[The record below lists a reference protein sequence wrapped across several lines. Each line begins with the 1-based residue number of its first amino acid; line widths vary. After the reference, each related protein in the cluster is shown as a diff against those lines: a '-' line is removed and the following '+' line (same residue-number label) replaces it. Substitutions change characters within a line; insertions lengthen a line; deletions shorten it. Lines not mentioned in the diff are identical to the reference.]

1 MSESNEHR
9 AGRLHG
15 LWAMTNRELKKW
27 YKAPVIFTLSIVQ
40 PIIWMGLLG
49 KAMNISALFGGS
61 TFTNSIMSQPG
72 IITQFTK
79 ALMTYG
85 MTQTQANLFL
95 TNPNGIG
102 SVFSGVGNAVLLST
116 FNTTSYFSFM
126 AVGMIAF
133 TALFT
138 TAFSG
143 MSVVWDRRLGFL
155 NKALSTPVSRGVII
169 FSKVLSATF
178 RSMFQ
183 AGIIILIA
191 IAFGLQFGAT
201 FNPVYVLGVFAILF
215 LICVGLS
222 SMFIAITI
230 RSTRIETPMA
240 VMNLIT
246 LPLMF
251 ASNAFFPTS
260 IMPSWLKAVAN
271 VNPMTYTTDAVRQ
284 LLIYNSINWWGTVGG
299 QMGIGLDF
307 LYVGIFAVVVAS
319 IGIALSWRFLSK

>member
-1 MSESNEHR
+1 
-9 AGRLHG
+9 
-15 LWAMTNRELKKW
+15 
-27 YKAPVIFTLSIVQ
+27 
-40 PIIWMGLLG
+40 
-49 KAMNISALFGGS
+49 MNALTANG
-61 TFTNSIMSQPG
+61 MSQ
-72 IITQFTK
+72 
-79 ALMTYG
+79 A
-85 MTQTQANLFL
+85 QAYNFL
-95 TNPNGIG
+95 TSSNGIS
-102 SVFSGVGNAVLLST
+102 SVFSGVGNAILVST
-116 FNTTSYFSFM
+116 FGTTSYFSFM

-191 IAFGLQFGAT
+191 IAFGLQFGAE
-201 FNPVYVLGVFAILF
+201 FNPVYLLGVFAILF

-240 VMNLIT
+240 VMNLVT

-260 IMPSWLKAVAN
+260 IMPDWLKAVAN
-271 VNPMTYTTDAVRQ
+271 VNPMTYTTEAVRE
-284 LLIYNSINWWGTVGG
+284 LLIYNTIDWRNVGT
-299 QMGIGLDF
+299 DF
-307 LYVGIFAVVVAS
+307 AYVGVFAVIVAS
-319 IGIALSWRFLSK
+319 IGILLSWRYLSK

>member
-1 MSESNEHR
+1 MSETNGNSKNK
-9 AGRLHG
+9 LHG
-15 LWAMTNRELKKW
+15 LWALTNRELKKW
-27 YKAPVIFTLSIVQ
+27 YKAPVIFTLSIIQ

-49 KAMNISALFGGS
+49 KAMNINAIFSPDKIKQLMGNLVLTPPLTLTQSAQLGGFFQGLQTGIMQS
-61 TFTNSIMSQPG
+61 TF
-72 IITQFTK
+72 
-79 ALMTYG
+79 
-85 MTQTQANLFL
+85 QT
-95 TNPNGIG
+95 
-102 SVFSGVGNAVLLST
+102 SD
-116 FNTTSYFSFM
+116 YFSFM

-155 NKALSTPVSRGVII
+155 NKALSTPVSRGVIV
-169 FSKVLSATF
+169 FSKVLSAAL

-183 AGIIILIA
+183 AGIIIIIA
-191 IAFGLQFGAT
+191 IAFGLQFGAS
-201 FNPVYVLGVFAILF
+201 FNPVYVLGVFGILF

-260 IMPSWLKAVAN
+260 IMPDWLKAIAQ

-284 LLIYNSINWWGTVGG
+284 LLIYSTTDFWQVGT
-299 QMGIGLDF
+299 DF
-307 LYVGIFAVVVAS
+307 AYVGIFALVVAT
-319 IGIALSWRFLSK
+319 IGILFSWRFLSK

>member
-1 MSESNEHR
+1 MSEANGNSKSK
-9 AGRLHG
+9 LHG
-15 LWAMTNRELKKW
+15 LWALTNRELKKW
-27 YKAPVIFTLSIVQ
+27 YKAPVIFILSIVQ

-49 KAMNISALFGGS
+49 KAMNIGAIFSSGSFGQSLGNLVLTPPLSPTQSLQLGS
-61 TFTNSIMSQPG
+61 FFQGLQTSIMQ
-72 IITQFTK
+72 
-79 ALMTYG
+79 
-85 MTQTQANLFL
+85 N
-95 TNPNGIG
+95 
-102 SVFSGVGNAVLLST
+102 T
-116 FNTTSYFSFM
+116 FNTTDYFSFM
-126 AVGMIAF
+126 AVGMISF

-155 NKALSTPVSRGVII
+155 NKALSTPVSRGVIV
-169 FSKVLSATF
+169 FSKVLSATL

-191 IAFGLQFGAT
+191 IAFGLQFGAS
-201 FNPVYVLGVFAILF
+201 FNPLYVFGVFAIMF

-260 IMPSWLKAVAN
+260 IMPSWLQTVATF
-271 VNPMTYTTDAVRQ
+271 NPMTYTTDAVRQ
-284 LLIYNSINWWGTVGG
+284 LLINGTT
-299 QMGIGLDF
+299 DF
-307 LYVGIFAVVVAS
+307 MVVAKDFAYVGIFAVLAAT
-319 IGIALSWRFLSK
+319 IGIVLSWRYLSK